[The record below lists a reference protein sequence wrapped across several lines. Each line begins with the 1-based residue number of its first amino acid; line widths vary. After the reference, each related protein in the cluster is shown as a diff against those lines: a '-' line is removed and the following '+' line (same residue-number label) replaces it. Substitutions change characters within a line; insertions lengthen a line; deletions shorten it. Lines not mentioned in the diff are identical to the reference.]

1 VFQNLIH
8 AEGVRGRFELAQNPV
23 FAQYEMGLSFLRNK
37 VPQDG
42 LPMSP
47 TNVALLV
54 SLLAIATHPLP
65 AQTPLNTVSAD
76 VQKACDPNYK
86 PSTDGLIS
94 GGLMPFSV
102 ALCEHGIDTSE
113 SSLIAAL
120 KNSDPEVRSL
130 AAAELAEKHDDL
142 AKPAIENALSAET
155 NTRTRIDIAA
165 SLVSMGDP
173 VGAEILNRMCTDASL
188 PVEDTVTVVQ
198 QIAMANHSTGICADV
213 ALDAIEHASQD
224 YQRWDLITVF
234 PSIYKDVPKEK
245 AGRMVTDAQNLLES
259 QDVTTRIRASQALA
273 EMGSTASIDLI
284 RSAIINEPDPGIRA
298 WHQLNLDK
306 LLKLQQQDVPTAPA
320 NTPQH

>member
-1 VFQNLIH
+1 
-8 AEGVRGRFELAQNPV
+8 VRGKFELAVTPV

-37 VPQDG
+37 VSQDG
-42 LPMSP
+42 LAMSP
-47 TNVALLV
+47 TNVALVV

-94 GGLMPFSV
+94 GGGLMPFSV

-113 SSLIAAL
+113 PSLIAAL

-142 AKPAIENALSAET
+142 AKPAIENALSVEINIRA
-155 NTRTRIDIAA
+155 RIGIAA

-173 VGAEILNRMCTDASL
+173 VGAKILNGMCTDASL

-198 QIAMANHSTGICADV
+198 EIAMAHHSTGICADV
-213 ALDAIEHASQD
+213 VLDVIEYASQD
-224 YQRWDLITVF
+224 YQRMDLLTVF

-273 EMGSTASIDLI
+273 EMGSTASIDFI
-284 RSAIINEPDPGIRA
+284 RTAIINEPNPDIRA

-306 LLKLQQQDVPTAPA
+306 LLKVQQQDVPTVPA
-320 NTPQH
+320 NTPRH